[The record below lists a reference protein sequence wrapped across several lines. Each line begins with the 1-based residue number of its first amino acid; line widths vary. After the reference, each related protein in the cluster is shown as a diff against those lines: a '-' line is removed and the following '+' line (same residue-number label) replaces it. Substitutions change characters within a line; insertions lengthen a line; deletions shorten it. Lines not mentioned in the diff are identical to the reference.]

1 MIGNTLRMA
10 LSLPGPVCLAL
21 SLLAGEPTALAQN
34 ALGSGNALDANTR
47 VGDGGR
53 NFGGR
58 DIRQEL
64 AFRNAIVTGNAG
76 AGLSFRGD
84 IGYRAADDFRGITG
98 SDRLYDFRRDSDY
111 SGLATLNIRGI
122 SSMQD
127 QFNFATGG
135 QTRSNVVG
143 DLIVQRSS
151 AGFSGRDLGNEAFEA
166 KRIDPLARLGAGSLR
181 STSNGFLRDAG
192 RPSVL
197 AYQDKPG
204 AENVEGA
211 NLMIASP
218 LQGVRTIPERN
229 AAFGFT
235 PAPITGLQSPEQVAA
250 IENKKLLE
258 MEADRPASSLPVFVS
273 PFDTF
278 RNQLASRV
286 EGRVESKAIDTSAKS
301 FNKPVELPAEER
313 AKLGLPGA
321 NTEPNPGGA
330 DETVEAKK
338 DFSENLFDS
347 RMQRLRDVLSGK
359 VDETAAAVPAGRP
372 LVPGLDSPPTET
384 PGDRVPGVEP
394 NAQRPKAIDPAT
406 MVTGSQAEKDERI
419 RKAIEDAKGLLDS
432 PQQISTLTPSTTS
445 DQLFLGH
452 MKKGERFLAEG
463 RWFDAEERYALA
475 LSLRAGDPL
484 AAAGR
489 VHAQIAAGMYLS
501 AALNLRNPLRA
512 YPELM
517 AAKYSPE
524 LLPRGERL
532 ETVRAQL
539 RARSTRD
546 TLVARDA
553 GFLLTYM
560 GWQTGNTQDVAEGL
574 AIVDRVNEK
583 MGIEPDPLDATL
595 RGVWLSR

>member
-1 MIGNTLRMA
+1 MIRNALRLA
-10 LSLPGPVCLAL
+10 IFVQGPVCLAL
-21 SLLAGEPTALAQN
+21 SLLAGEPAALAQN

-47 VGDGGR
+47 VGGGGT
-53 NFGGR
+53 NFAGR

-84 IGYRAADDFRGITG
+84 IGYRAADDFRSTAG

-151 AGFSGRDLGNEAFEA
+151 AGFSGRDLGNEALES

-181 STSNGFLRDAG
+181 STSNGFLRDTG

-204 AENVEGA
+204 AENAEGA

-218 LQGVRTIPERN
+218 LQGVRTIPEKN
-229 AAFGFT
+229 AVFGFT
-235 PAPITGLQSPEQVAA
+235 PAPITGLQSPEQIAA

-258 MEADRPASSLPVFVS
+258 MEADRPASSLPSFVS

-286 EGRVESKAIDTSAKS
+286 EGRVDSKAIDTNAKS

-313 AKLGLPGA
+313 AKLGLPGG
-321 NTEPNPGGA
+321 NEEPKPGDA
-330 DETVEAKK
+330 EKTAAAKN
-338 DFSENLFDS
+338 DFSENLFDA

-359 VDETAAAVPAGRP
+359 EDETLAVAPAGRP
-372 LVPGLDSPPTET
+372 VVPGLDSPAPEA
-384 PGDRVPGVEP
+384 PIPGVES

-406 MVTGSQAEKDERI
+406 MVPGSQAEKDERI
-419 RKAIEDAKGLLDS
+419 RKAIEDARGLLDS
-432 PQQISTLTPSTTS
+432 PQQISTLAPSTTS

-452 MKKGERFLAEG
+452 MKKGEQFLADG
-463 RWFDAEERYALA
+463 RWFDAEERFALA

-501 AALNLRNPLRA
+501 AALNLRNTLRA

-517 AAKYSPE
+517 AAKYAAE

-532 ETVRAQL
+532 NTVRAQL
-539 RARSTRD
+539 KARSTRD

-553 GFLLTYM
+553 GFLLTYL
-560 GWQTGNTQDVAEGL
+560 GWQTGNPQDVAEGL

-583 MGIEPDPLDATL
+583 MGIEPDPLDATI
-595 RGVWLSR
+595 RGVWLSK